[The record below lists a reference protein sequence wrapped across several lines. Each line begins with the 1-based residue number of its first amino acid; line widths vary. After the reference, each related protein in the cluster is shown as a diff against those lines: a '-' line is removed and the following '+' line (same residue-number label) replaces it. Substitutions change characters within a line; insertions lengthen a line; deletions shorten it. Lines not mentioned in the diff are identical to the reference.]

1 MESLAVKYR
10 PHVFEDAL
18 DQKSVIEIMRKQ
30 LETRKFTNC
39 YLFAGASGCG
49 KTTLA
54 RIFANE
60 INRHEGNP
68 IEIDGA
74 SNNGVENVRNIIE
87 EANSRSIDSEYKIFI
102 IDECV
107 TGDTEILTDEGYK
120 RIDSLTGRN
129 YIQKINELFYPL
141 VQMGLE
147 NLAFINTKYIADI
160 EAYILAFRSALNNI
174 SKQLKSDIDDLFNYF
189 DDFNSYCLKKYF
201 YEAKDIV
208 KIGTYDDMATVVEK
222 FNLMYESYKKLEFY
236 L

>member
-1 MESLAVKYR
+1 MGILGEDRCLA
-10 PHVFEDAL
+10 
-18 DQKSVIEIMRKQ
+18 
-30 LETRKFTNC
+30 
-39 YLFAGASGCG
+39 
-49 KTTLA
+49 
-54 RIFANE
+54 
-60 INRHEGNP
+60 
-68 IEIDGA
+68 
-74 SNNGVENVRNIIE
+74 
-87 EANSRSIDSEYKIFI
+87 I
-102 IDECV
+102 IDKKH
-107 TGDTEILTDEGYK
+107 GDPEDLPFDFKQKTILVVDTSDEKQSCYDIVRSLKELTKNVDFVNENK